1 MTRAIVKAYSQHNGS
16 LSQFYN
22 DVAKIKFPKYSK
34 PEIERI
40 LLRLPNFYLHQ
51 NPSKITH
58 IDTVRVWQPGSIAI
72 DIAFFRD
79 TIIYVAI
86 DQFSR
91 FIFAKRY
98 ANKNTESSLAF
109 VEHVNKGMQRFG
121 YLITAYASD
130 MEKSLL
136 SRKVQQY
143 ARSRA
148 QAYFLQT
155 QNVHNS
161 SVESAIRLLKRFLA
175 KNADSSRKVNA
186 RVLSSALDQ
195 LNAMKRRVLA
205 GYSAVD
211 IMNKVRGSWRKVQI
225 VTKTAYEKKR
235 AKMFSRVWKVGT
247 RVRVRPF
254 ANVYGRK
261 GDKGFW
267 TDKAEFYIHKVLRGR
282 AQLAYKLKQKIGKKK
297 YDHISSIFYPN
308 ELIPVHVPRSM

>member
-98 ANKNTESSLAF
+98 EQKHGIES
-109 VEHVNKGMQRFG
+109 R
-121 YLITAYASD
+121 I
-130 MEKSLL
+130 
-136 SRKVQQY
+136 RR
-143 ARSRA
+143 AR
-148 QAYFLQT
+148 Q
-155 QNVHNS
+155 
-161 SVESAIRLLKRFLA
+161 
-175 KNADSSRKVNA
+175 
-186 RVLSSALDQ
+186 
-195 LNAMKRRVLA
+195 
-205 GYSAVD
+205 
-211 IMNKVRGSWRKVQI
+211 
-225 VTKTAYEKKR
+225 
-235 AKMFSRVWKVGT
+235 
-247 RVRVRPF
+247 
-254 ANVYGRK
+254 
-261 GDKGFW
+261 
-267 TDKAEFYIHKVLRGR
+267 
-282 AQLAYKLKQKIGKKK
+282 
-297 YDHISSIFYPN
+297 
-308 ELIPVHVPRSM
+308 